1 MSGLRGRVLLG
12 CALVALVALQA
23 AAVFRVAFNWDE
35 LALLEG
41 VARTAR
47 EGELVSGGHAGLPQ
61 LVLLPLVEGCRDEI
75 AVGRTARLLWLA
87 LTLAYGA
94 GLFVTLRELGRG
106 TSHRDHDAALGTA
119 LLVALPVFLEWSIQV
134 RADQVALAG
143 GAWGTAALL
152 ASRRR
157 PAFAVAAGL
166 AFGVGW
172 LGTQKLA
179 YVGALAA
186 LLAAGDV
193 AVRREW
199 RPGREAA
206 RAAVSL
212 ACFGAVVLAWRAFAL
227 GAFEMPEHHPA
238 VQTASPVVVESYLDV
253 FDFYRATI
261 GYSQYVEVL
270 PSLGPHLLLLLGL
283 AIVPLLSPAARTPR
297 VALAW
302 AVLAAGV
309 GIGAFHAAAFAYF
322 VMTLGLFPVVAI
334 ALALPALREAF
345 ARWEPRLVRPVGAV
359 LWGVVAVQAA
369 LHMADA
375 LHDTQAVQRESLRF
389 VHRNFADEHAGF
401 HPEAGLFCGPEQPL
415 GVWFSQTLYRRFES
429 PRRDRNVE
437 RLLEQFRAEPVH
449 YLVHSFRLNQ
459 FPAPVRR
466 FWAEHYQPY
475 RDSVFVAGSRL
486 EGDAGETQRFELL
499 VEGPYRWLP
508 LDAPHPIG
516 LDGEPLEPGAVRVL
530 ATGDHAARFGH
541 AGTRGILVLALGDPP
556 GPAPLRFYKAY

>member
-1 MSGLRGRVLLG
+1 MSRLRGRVLLG
-12 CALVALVALQA
+12 CALAVLVALQTLA
-23 AAVFRVAFNWDE
+23 AFRVAFNWDE

-47 EGELVSGGHAGLPQ
+47 EGELKSGGHAGLPQ
-61 LVLLPLVEGCRDEI
+61 IVLLPLVEDCRDEV
-75 AVGRTARLLWLA
+75 AVARTARLLWLA
-87 LTLAYGA
+87 FTLAYGA
-94 GLFVTLRELGRG
+94 GLFVLLRELGRG
-106 TSHRDHDAALGTA
+106 NRHRDHDAALGTA
-119 LLVALPVFLEWSIQV
+119 LLVALPVFLEWSVQV
-134 RADQVALAG
+134 RADQLALAG

-157 PAFAVAAGL
+157 PGWAVAAGL
-166 AFGVGW
+166 AFGAGW
-172 LGTQKLA
+172 LATQKLA

-199 RPGREAA
+199 RPARETV
-206 RAAVSL
+206 RASVAL
-212 ACFGAVVLAWRAFAL
+212 AGFGAVVLAWRAFVL
-227 GAFEMPEHHPA
+227 GAFEVPDHHPA

-270 PSLGPHLLLLLGL
+270 PTLGPHLVLLLGL
-283 AIVPLLSPAARTPR
+283 AVVPLLSPAARTPR
-297 VALAW
+297 MALAW

-309 GIGAFHAAAFAYF
+309 GVGAFHAAAFAYF
-322 VMTLGLFPVVAI
+322 LMTLGLFPVVAI

-359 LWGVVAVQAA
+359 LWGVLAVQAA
-369 LHMADA
+369 LHMAGA
-375 LHDTQAVQRESLRF
+375 LRDTQAVQRESLRF
-389 VHRNFADEHAGF
+389 VHRNFAPEHAGF
-401 HPEAGLFCGPEQPL
+401 HPEAGLFCGPDQPL
-415 GVWFSQTLYRRFES
+415 GVWFSQRIYRRFEN
-429 PRRDRNVE
+429 PHRDRNVE
-437 RLLEQFRAEPVH
+437 RLVEAFRSEPVH

-486 EGDAGETQRFELL
+486 EGDAGDTQRFELL
-499 VEGPYRWLP
+499 VEGPYRWIP
-508 LDAPHPIG
+508 LGAPHPVRV
-516 LDGEPLEPGAVRVL
+516 DGEPLEPGAVRVL
-530 ATGDHAARFGH
+530 APGAHEAAFAREQ
-541 AGTRGILVLALGDPP
+541 TRGILVLALGDPP